1 MSVQSENSGTIR
13 RYLLGELSEEER
25 EQFERRLMTE
35 DDLYQQL
42 LIAEDDLADEYVS
55 ETLPKQDRG
64 KFTHFLQVPE
74 LRQDV
79 RFAAALR
86 KQALKAAPRATAEV
100 ATKADTSSLLDWL
113 RTFFMR
119 PALGAS
125 LAVALLAALLLAAWL
140 ATQNSRLRSQVE
152 QLQAG
157 QTPPPAPPQE
167 LLEQLTTERLRNE
180 QLVAELRREQELHAQ
195 PSPTPRGP
203 KETQPTPARTPKSS
217 AAPQAFVAFTLTPGL
232 IRESGEWKKF
242 SLKPGTRE
250 VRIRLDIPEVGY
262 RNYRVTLK
270 TVDGREV
277 VEKQGLRPA
286 AGNFVMFVIPA
297 RLLGPDDYQVLLSGL
312 STSGE
317 SDEVSR
323 YYFRVLR

>member
-1 MSVQSENSGTIR
+1 MNVQSENSSTMR

-35 DDLYQQL
+35 DELYQQL

-55 ETLPKQDRG
+55 DTIPEQDRG

-86 KQALKAAPRATAEV
+86 KQALKAAPRDSAEV
-100 ATKADTSSLLDWL
+100 TTKANPASLLDWL

-119 PALGAS
+119 PAFSAS
-125 LAVALLAALLLAAWL
+125 LAVALLAAFLLAAWL
-140 ATQNSRLRSQVE
+140 ATQNSHLRKQVE
-152 QLQAG
+152 QLQAR

-195 PSPTPRGP
+195 SSPTPQAP
-203 KETQPTPARTPKSS
+203 KETPPTPARTPQSR

-232 IRESGEWKKF
+232 VRESGEWKKF
-242 SLKPGTRE
+242 SLEPGTPE
-250 VRIRLDIPEVGY
+250 VRIRLDIPQAGY
-262 RNYRVTLK
+262 RNYRATLK

-277 VEKQGLRPA
+277 LEKQGLRSV

-312 STSGE
+312 ATSGE
-317 SDEVSR
+317 SEEVGR